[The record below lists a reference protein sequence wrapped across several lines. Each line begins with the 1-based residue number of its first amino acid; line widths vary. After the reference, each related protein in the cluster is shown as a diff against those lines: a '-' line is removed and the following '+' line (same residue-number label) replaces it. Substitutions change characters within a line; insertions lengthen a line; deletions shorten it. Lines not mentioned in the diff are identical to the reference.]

1 MGEPVDMKKLILELP
16 GRRRGKACMVLTHDY
31 AGQKKWATKLAEQTS
46 SDHIDLLDYFSAN
59 KELSAKIGALSVKDL
74 FDLLLKQQSKKDVL
88 IVSGIEFLKAAWS
101 GQTTIIGQFASMV
114 STWDKTPSLLFVL
127 QYDKE
132 LAEYNFTKR
141 YQYTYLVDQWETLA
155 I

>member
-1 MGEPVDMKKLILELP
+1 MSEPVNIIDLVSELP
-16 GRRRGKACMVLTHDY
+16 GRRRGRACMVLTHDY
-31 AGQKKWATKLAEQTS
+31 AGQKKWAAKLAEQTS

-74 FDLLLKQQSKKDVL
+74 FDLLKQRKDKDVL

-101 GQTTIIGQFASMV
+101 KQITIIEQFASMV
-114 STWDKTPSLLFVL
+114 STWDKTPSLLFVI
-127 QYDKE
+127 QYDKQ
-132 LAEYNFTKR
+132 LAEYNFTNR
-141 YQYTYLVDQWETLA
+141 FQYTYLVDQRETLA